1 MSKFDSGYNGNP
13 HLKKPGMQL
22 EWTEELIEEYKK
34 CRDDPI
40 YFAEKYIKIV
50 HVDHGIIPIRLYD
63 YQREIITKSLS
74 SRRVTV
80 CTSRQA
86 GKTTTAVVILLHYIL
101 FNEHKLVALLANK
114 GDAAREILDRIKLS
128 FEALPPWLQS
138 GIVYWNK
145 GSVEL
150 ENGCKIIA
158 GSTTSSAIRGKSAS
172 YVYIDETAF
181 VENWQKFFSSVY
193 PTLASG
199 ETTKL
204 LFTSTPN
211 GLNHFFKVCEG
222 ARDKTSPDWNGYEFV
237 EVSWERVPGRG
248 EKWKAETLQAL
259 NNDTEQFAQ
268 EFECEFQGSSG
279 TLISGNALKNLVS
292 KPPLVVHDSLKQYAL
307 PEKDR
312 QYVIVCDV
320 SRGKGL
326 DYSAFQVIDIS
337 QMPYN
342 QVCTYRNNQITPVDY
357 AGVIH
362 RVAKMYNSATILVE
376 INDIGGQVS
385 DTLYFDYEADN
396 LIFTESAGPAG
407 KKISSGFGKANID
420 RGIRTSTSVKRI
432 GCSMLKLLVEQQQL
446 IINDFMTIE
455 ELARFSKKANSYEA
469 EQGST
474 DDLVMGL
481 VLFAWMSDQ
490 SYFKELTNINT
501 LHNLRDTTNEQIEN
515 DLIPFGFIESGHDDF
530 ESVIDLTEN
539 PRPEFINF

>member
-1 MSKFDSGYNGNP
+1 MNNNESGYNGNP
-13 HLKKPGMQL
+13 HLKKPGKKL

-40 YFAEKYIKIV
+40 YFAENYIKIV
-50 HVDHGIIPIRLYD
+50 HVDHGVIPIRLYD
-63 YQREIITKSLS
+63 YQKEIILKSLNN
-74 SRRVTV
+74 RRVTV

-86 GKTTTAVVILLHYIL
+86 GKTTTAVVILLHYVL

-128 FEALPPWLQS
+128 FEELPQWLQS
-138 GIVYWNK
+138 GIKFWNK

-211 GLNHFFKVCEG
+211 GLNHFHKICEG
-222 ARDKTSPDWNGYEFV
+222 AKDKTSKNWNGYEYV
-237 EVSWERVPGRG
+237 EVSWQRVPGRG
-248 EKWKAETLQAL
+248 AAWKAETLQAL

-279 TLISGNALKNLVS
+279 TLISGTALKNLVM
-292 KPPLVVHDSLKQYAL
+292 KTPLVAHDSLKQYAL
-307 PEKDR
+307 PDKER

-362 RVAKMYNSATILVE
+362 RVAKMYNNATILVE
-376 INDIGGQVS
+376 INDIGAQVS

-420 RGIRTSTSVKRI
+420 RGIRTSSSVKRI

-455 ELARFSKKANSYEA
+455 ELNRFSKKANSYEA

-530 ESVIDLTEN
+530 ESVVDLTEN
-539 PRPEFINF
+539 PRPEFVNF

>member
-1 MSKFDSGYNGNP
+1 MSNEVGYNGNP
-13 HLKKPGMQL
+13 HLKKPGKKL

-50 HVDHGIIPIRLYD
+50 HVDHGVIPIRLYD
-63 YQREIITKSLS
+63 YQKEIIMKSLLN
-74 SRRVTV
+74 RRVTV

-86 GKTTTAVVILLHYIL
+86 GKTTTAVVILLHYVL
-101 FNEHKLVALLANK
+101 FNDHKLVALLANK

-128 FEALPPWLQS
+128 FEELPQWLQS
-138 GIVYWNK
+138 GIKYWNK

-199 ETTKL
+199 DTTKL

-211 GLNHFFKVCEG
+211 GLNHFHKICDG
-222 ARDKTSPDWNGYEFV
+222 AKNKTNGYEYV
-237 EVSWERVPGRG
+237 EVSWQRVPGRG
-248 EKWKAETLQAL
+248 DAWKAETMQAL
-259 NNDTEQFAQ
+259 NNDVEQFAQ

-279 TLISGNALKNLVS
+279 TLISGTALKNLVM
-292 KPPLVVHDSLKQYAL
+292 KTPLVVHDSLKQYAL
-307 PEKDR
+307 PAKDR

-362 RVAKMYNSATILVE
+362 RVAKMYNNATILVE
-376 INDIGGQVS
+376 INDIGAQVS

-455 ELARFSKKANSYEA
+455 ELNRFSKKANSYEA

-481 VLFAWMSDQ
+481 VLFSWMSDQ

-530 ESVIDLTEN
+530 ESIIDLTEN